1 MKSLKTNFVP
11 VVLVALFAAAC
22 VPGRQY
28 EEVKTHRDQLLNEQ
42 ETLQATAKSAEERS
56 KDLDVRVESLERR
69 VKSLQEDTAM
79 MGTSTR
85 KLRSQ
90 YDKLLA
96 LNDQLLDKSDLARSG
111 TEAERRKL
119 LVELDEVRTQLELKE
134 DRLDQLDA
142 ELRAKE
148 EDLQAREAKI
158 QELTNLI
165 SEKDS
170 ALTSLKDRIV
180 KALAGY
186 GDKGLSVEQR
196 NGRIYVNMEAKL
208 LFASGS
214 TVVGQEGKKAVI
226 DLAKAIEDS
235 PDLNILIEGHT
246 DTDKISSSS
255 IPRDNWEL
263 SVLRATEVVK
273 VMTGNSKIRPEMLIA
288 AGRGEY
294 VPVDPS
300 DKAKNRRIEVVL
312 TPNLDA
318 VFELLE

>member
-1 MKSLKTNFVP
+1 MNKIQSILS
-11 VVLVALFAAAC
+11 VVILMAAMVAC

-28 EEVKTHRDQLLNEQ
+28 EEVKTQRDQLLNEQ
-42 ETLQATAKSAEERS
+42 EKLRASTKAAEERA
-56 KDLDVRVESLERR
+56 KDLEVRVETLERQ
-69 VKSLQEDTAM
+69 VKTLKQDTAM

-96 LNDQLLDKSDLARSG
+96 LNDQLLDKSDRARSG
-111 TEAERRKL
+111 TEAERRQL

-142 ELRAKE
+142 EL
-148 EDLQAREAKI
+148 QAREKDLQEREARI
-158 QELTNLI
+158 QELTSMIN
-165 SEKDS
+165 EKDS
-170 ALTSLKDRIV
+170 ALTSLKGRIV
-180 KALAGY
+180 EALAGY
-186 GDKGLSVEQR
+186 QDKGLSVEQK

-214 TVVGQEGKKAVI
+214 TEVGEEGKRAVV

-246 DTDKISSSS
+246 DTDKIHSSK

-273 VMTGNSKIRPEMLIA
+273 IMTANSKIQPDMLIA
-288 AGRGEY
+288 AGRGEH

>member
-1 MKSLKTNFVP
+1 MKRLNTT
-11 VVLVALFAAAC
+11 LAIALLISGMIAC
-22 VPGRQY
+22 VPGRQF
-28 EEVKTHRDQLLNEQ
+28 EEVRTQRDQLLSEQ
-42 ETLQATAKSAEERS
+42 ETLQASTKAAEERS
-56 KDLDVRVESLERR
+56 KDLDVKVESLDRQ
-69 VKSLQEDTAM
+69 VKVLREDTAM
-79 MGTSTR
+79 MGVSTR

-96 LNDQLLDKSDLARSG
+96 LNDQLLDKSDRARSG

-119 LVELDEVRTQLELKE
+119 LTELDDVRTQLELKE

-142 ELRAKE
+142 ELKAKE
-148 EDLQAREAKI
+148 NDLLERETKI
-158 QELTNLI
+158 RELTSLI
-165 SEKDS
+165 HEKDS
-170 ALTSLKDRIV
+170 ALTSLRGRIV
-180 KALAGY
+180 EALAGY
-186 GDKGLSVEQR
+186 QDKGLSIEQK

-214 TVVGQEGKKAVI
+214 TEVGDEGRRAVI

-246 DTDKISSSS
+246 DTDKITSSR

-273 VMTGNSKIRPEMLIA
+273 IMTGNSKIQPGMLIA
-288 AGRGEY
+288 AGRGEH

>member
-1 MKSLKTNFVP
+1 MKNMKSSIIPILI
-11 VVLVALFAAAC
+11 LISMLAAC

-28 EEVKTHRDQLLNEQ
+28 EEVKTQRDELLNEQ
-42 ETLQATAKSAEERS
+42 ETLQARAKAAEENN
-56 KDLDVRVESLERR
+56 KDLEVRVESLERK
-69 VKSLQEDTAM
+69 VKTLKEDTAM

-96 LNDQLLDKSDLARSG
+96 LNDQLLDKSEVARSG
-111 TEAERRKL
+111 TEAERRQL
-119 LVELDEVRTQLELKE
+119 LVELDDVRTQLELKE
-134 DRLDQLDA
+134 DRLDQLAA
-142 ELRAKE
+142 ELSEKE
-148 EDLQAREAKI
+148 KDLQEREAKI
-158 QELTNLI
+158 QELTDLI
-165 SEKDS
+165 QEKDE
-170 ALTSLKDRIV
+170 ALTSLKNRIV
-180 KALAGY
+180 EALAGY
-186 GDKGLSVEQR
+186 EDKGLSVEQK

-214 TVVGQEGKKAVI
+214 TVVAEEGKKAVI

-273 VMTGNSKIRPEMLIA
+273 VMTDNSKIQPEMLIA
-288 AGRGEY
+288 AGRGEHI
-294 VPVDPS
+294 PVDPD
-300 DKAKNRRIEVVL
+300 DKSKNRRIEVIL